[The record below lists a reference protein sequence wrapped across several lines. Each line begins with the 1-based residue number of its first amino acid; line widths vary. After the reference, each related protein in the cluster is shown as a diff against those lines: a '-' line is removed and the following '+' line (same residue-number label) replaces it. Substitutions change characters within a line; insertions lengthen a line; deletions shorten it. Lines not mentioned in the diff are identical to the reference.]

1 MQHMLE
7 NIVNTETIEENR
19 ERSGIVKIKD
29 TMVQTMAEAMI
40 ITTGLTETTD
50 LTIIT
55 TITTADPTMAEMT
68 ILTEEATKITNNT
81 HR

>member
-7 NIVNTETIEENR
+7 SIVNTETIEENR
-19 ERSGIVKIKD
+19 ARSGIAEIKN
-29 TMVQTMAEAMI
+29 TVQTMAEVMI
-40 ITTGLTETTD
+40 ITTDPTIIIITTTAETTKEGITETT
-50 LTIIT
+50 
-55 TITTADPTMAEMT
+55 T